1 MELGDKKLY
10 CEVIAQLLIIDG
22 AVTDDERA
30 FLDAVFDR
38 LGLGVDDRREV
49 FGRVNVDDRIED
61 KVRRLRPEIRAE
73 LTRELSAAAGLD
85 DDVSPA
91 ERDLIARV
99 REVMEAAQ

>member
-1 MELGDKKLY
+1 MELSDKKLY

-38 LGLGVDDRREV
+38 LGLTGEERRDV
-49 FGRVNVDDRIED
+49 FNHVNVDDSVED
-61 KVRRLRPEIRAE
+61 KVRRLSPAIRAE
-73 LTRELSAAAGLD
+73 LTRELQGAAGLD

-99 REVMEAAQ
+99 REVMAVE